1 LSGEPAASHSD
12 PVEQDNVSSDA
23 VPAGIV
29 IEFHET
35 PPLVVMTSYAAAV
48 ESWAPAGF
56 GPIATHVVAERHDT
70 VRSTPVPPLTER
82 ADQSFPPSLLTRIDA
97 PTDTQNVDVGQS
109 TSPIAPADCG
119 NDAAVHV
126 DPPSVESSTSPAYGP
141 TSDGET
147 PTLTHVVKFGQLTP
161 SNVVSLVGTA

>member
-56 GPIATHVVAERHDT
+56 GPIATHV
-70 VRSTPVPPLTER
+70 VPPLTER